1 MTSKHK
7 LNIQFIINIFFVSV
21 SLFFIINFLLLYSN
35 ISEDLSDKFFRGVFL
50 SQMIFSPIIAFL
62 GLLNF
67 FIYEKNEK
75 DYNGNK
81 SKFFIISLLLNIIPF
96 FIVMI
101 VWY

>member
-1 MTSKHK
+1 MISKYK

-35 ISEDLSDKFFRGVFL
+35 ISEDLSDKIFRGVFL

-75 DYNGNK
+75 VYDGKK

>member
-1 MTSKHK
+1 MISKYK
-7 LNIQFIINIFFVSV
+7 LNIQFIINIFCFCK
-21 SLFFIINFLLLYSN
+21 LIFYNYLLLYSN
-35 ISEDLSDKFFRGVFL
+35 ISEDLSDKIFRGVFL